1 MARMKEVEV
10 SVEIDLDDFDDDELQ
25 EEMEARGFVLERKER
40 EEKDWYDLAFFVAS
54 GQTSEA
60 LDLMQ
65 SMSGG
70 VVNAICAM
78 SYARMLNQARAA

>member
-25 EEMEARGFVLERKER
+25 EEMESRGFVLERKEQ

-54 GQTSEA
+54 GQTREA

-65 SMSGG
+65 SMSNDT
-70 VVNAICAM
+70 VNAVCAIN
-78 SYARMLNQARAA
+78 YARMLNQTRAV